1 MKHLILC
8 LLTLSTSLGLFAQL
22 HVEGNHFVFATD
34 VQLFVTQ
41 DVSLENEES
50 TLYLR
55 NGAQL
60 IQEDNIGNRG
70 LGELSVRQTGTVNQY
85 AYNYWC
91 SPVGGSTNIAQ
102 NEAFRVE
109 LIDEPTDLL
118 GSNDVAFT
126 PALNSSETPLT
137 ISDRWLFTFV
147 NATDYTQ
154 WNYVGSD
161 GVIAPG
167 LGFTM
172 KGVGTAATGSQEYDF
187 RGKPNNGT
195 ITNTVATDAFTLIG
209 NPYPSALDAALFVN
223 DPANISTISGELYF
237 WEQQVGAES
246 HFIADYIGG
255 YATLLFGT
263 GPEYVESFTPA
274 AFYTYDGEGNIVN
287 GAPPLPPTPVGLGI
301 KEAKRY
307 QPIGQGFLV
316 RGLTNGTVTVN
327 NQHRAFVQ
335 EGPDSFFFRNAE
347 VVTPENDN
355 PFYQVPED
363 HKRFRINVDFN
374 DLYTRQLL
382 HNFHHTATDGFD
394 RGLEGH
400 RPGGPDS
407 DAYWVLEDE
416 KFVIQAHNYNESLRI
431 PLVVHAE
438 TNQPLRFRIV
448 DIQHFESQQPI
459 YIYDRQ
465 YDVYVDLKEQDYNI
479 NIEAGTYS
487 NRFEITFNRGTLSN
501 DEFITSEFRVVQD
514 NSNTRLSLINPS
526 LLDLESFS
534 LSDISGKQVIA
545 QFRLGSQSEYNFDT
559 AKLSD
564 GVYIATI
571 KSTSGT
577 SLSKKV
583 IVKN

>member
-1 MKHLILC
+1 MKHFIFC
-8 LLTLSTSLGLFAQL
+8 LLTLLTSSGLYAQL
-22 HVEGNHFVFATD
+22 HIEGNHFVFANG

-41 DVSLENEES
+41 NVSLKDEES

-55 NGAQL
+55 DGAQL
-60 IQEDNIGNRG
+60 IQEVDVGNRG

-91 SPVGGSTNIAQ
+91 SPVGGSTINAQ
-102 NEAFRVE
+102 NETFRVE

-147 NATDYTQ
+147 NATNYSQ
-154 WNYVGSD
+154 WNYVGRD
-161 GVIAPG
+161 GPIAPG

-172 KGVGTAATGSQEYDF
+172 KGVGTADTGSQEYDF

-209 NPYPSALDAALFVN
+209 NPYPSALDAALFIN
-223 DPANISTISGELYF
+223 DPVNAGITGALYF
-237 WEQQVGAES
+237 WEQQTGANS

-255 YATLLFGT
+255 YATLT
-263 GPEYVESFTPA
+263 YGPAPTYLPTFVNAVFS
-274 AFYTYDGEGNIVN
+274 TYDGAGNPIAV
-287 GAPPLPPTPVGLGI
+287 PPGPGGV
-301 KEAKRY
+301 KEAKRF

-316 RGLTNGTVTVN
+316 KGLTDGTVTVS

-335 EGPDSFFFRNAE
+335 EGTDSFFFRNANVE
-347 VVTPENDN
+347 TSDDDN

-363 HKRFRINVDFN
+363 YKRFRINVDFN

-407 DAYWVLEDE
+407 DAYWVLDDE
-416 KFVIQAHNYNESLRI
+416 KFVIQAHDYNESLRI
-431 PLVVHAE
+431 PVEVHAE

-448 DIQHFESQQPI
+448 DVQHFDDEQPI
-459 YIYDRQ
+459 YIYDSE
-465 YDVYVDLKEQDYNI
+465 YDMYVNLKEQNYII

-501 DEFITSEFRVVQD
+501 NEFIASEFRVVQD
-514 NSNTRLSLINPS
+514 NSNGRLSLINPA
-526 LLDLESFS
+526 LLDLDSFI
-534 LSDISGKQVIA
+534 LSDVSGKQVIA
-545 QFRLGSQSEYNFDT
+545 QFQLGSQSEYNFDT
-559 AKLSD
+559 NKLRD
-564 GVYIATI
+564 GVYIVTI
-571 KSTSGT
+571 KSISGT

>member
-1 MKHLILC
+1 MKHLIFC
-8 LLTLSTSLGLFAQL
+8 LWTLLTSLGLFAQL

-41 DVSLENEES
+41 DVSLENPES
-50 TLYLR
+50 TLFLR
-55 NGAQL
+55 DGAQL
-60 IQEDNIGNRG
+60 LQEDNIGNRG

-91 SPVGGSTNIAQ
+91 SPVGGSTVDAQ
-102 NEAFRVE
+102 NETFRVE
-109 LIDEPTDLL
+109 LIDEPNGLL

-126 PALNSSETPLT
+126 AGLNSVETPLT

-147 NATDYTQ
+147 NATDYSQ
-154 WNYVGSD
+154 WNYVGRD
-161 GVIAPG
+161 QPIAPG

-172 KGVGTAATGSQEYDF
+172 KGVGTATTGSQVYDF
-187 RGKPNNGT
+187 RGKPNNGD
-195 ITNTVATDAFTLIG
+195 ITNPVLADAFTLIG
-209 NPYPSALDAALFVN
+209 NPYPSALDAARFIN
-223 DPANISTISGELYF
+223 DPLNSNITGTLYF
-237 WEQQVGAES
+237 WEQQPGS
-246 HFIADYIGG
+246 THFIADYIGG
-255 YATLLFGT
+255 YATL
-263 GPEYVESFTPA
+263 
-274 AFYTYDGEGNIVN
+274 TYDGSFTESFVHAPFSAFDGSGNPV
-287 GAPPLPPTPVGLGI
+287 PLPPPGADGT

-316 RGLTNGTVTVN
+316 RGQSSAPVN
-327 NQHRAFVQ
+327 SEVVIKNEHRAFVQ
-335 EGPDSFFFRNAE
+335 EGPDSFFFRNTE
-347 VVTPENDN
+347 VVTPDNDQ

-363 HKRFRINVDFN
+363 YKRFRINIDFN
-374 DLYTRQLL
+374 YLYTRQLL

-400 RPGGPDS
+400 RPGGPTS
-407 DAYWVLEDE
+407 DAYWVLDDE
-416 KFVIQAHNYNESLRI
+416 KFVIQAHDFNQSLRI
-431 PLVVHAE
+431 PLEVHAE
-438 TNQPLRFRIV
+438 TNQPLRIRIV
-448 DIQHFESQQPI
+448 DVQHFDDEQPI
-459 YIYDRQ
+459 YVYDSK
-465 YDVYVDLKEQDYNI
+465 YDSYINLKEQDYNI
-479 NIEAGTYS
+479 NIEAGTYT

-501 DEFITSEFRVVQD
+501 DEFITSEFRVIQD
-514 NSNTRLSLINPS
+514 NSNGRLSLINPA
-526 LLDLESFS
+526 LMNLESFS

-545 QFRLGSQSEYNFDT
+545 QFQLGSQSEYNFDT

>member
-1 MKHLILC
+1 MKKLLFSVFILLIGVNLH
-8 LLTLSTSLGLFAQL
+8 AQL
-22 HVEGNHFVFATD
+22 HVRGNNFVFAND
-34 VQLFVTQ
+34 VQLFVK
-41 DVSLENEES
+41 NEVHLVNEDS
-50 TLYLR
+50 NLYLR
-55 NGAQL
+55 NNAQL
-60 IQEDNIGNRG
+60 IQEDDIGNRG
-70 LGELSVRQTGTVNQY
+70 LGELSVRQTGTVNRY

-91 SPVGGSTNIAQ
+91 SPVGGSTTASN
-102 NEAFRVE
+102 NEIFRVE
-109 LIDEPTDLL
+109 LIDEPTGL
-118 GSNDVAFT
+118 SSSIDVEFT
-126 PALNSSETPLT
+126 PALNSEEAPLR

-161 GVIAPG
+161 GAIAPG

-195 ITNTVATDAFTLIG
+195 ITNTVATDAFTIIG

-237 WEQQVGAES
+237 WEQQVGAAS
-246 HFIADYIGG
+246 HFLADYIGG
-255 YATLLFGT
+255 YATLTFDSAF
-263 GPEYVESFTPA
+263 VESFTFA
-274 AFYTYDGEGNIVN
+274 TFSTYDGSGNPV
-287 GAPPLPPTPVGLGI
+287 AVPPGPGGM
-301 KEAKRY
+301 KRAKRF

-316 RGLTNGTVTVN
+316 RGLTNGTVTIS

-335 EGPDSFFFRNAE
+335 EGPDSFFFRNAD
-347 VVTPENDN
+347 VVTPKNDN

-363 HKRFRINVDFN
+363 YKRFRINIDFN

-382 HNFHHTATDGFD
+382 HNFHNTATDGFD

-400 RPGGPDS
+400 RPSGPDS
-407 DAYWVLEDE
+407 DAYWILDDE

-431 PLVVHAE
+431 PLIVHAE

-448 DIQHFESQQPI
+448 DVQNFENQQPI
-459 YIYDRQ
+459 YIYDSS
-465 YDVYVDLKEQDYNI
+465 YDVYVNLKEQDYNI
-479 NIEAGTYS
+479 NIESGTYS

-514 NSNTRLSLINPS
+514 NQNAILLLMNPT
-526 LLDLESFS
+526 LLDIQSFK
-534 LSDISGKQVIA
+534 LVDIAGKEIIIA
-545 QFRLGSQSEYNFDT
+545 KQLGIEAQYNFNT
-559 AKLSD
+559 SKLSD
-564 GVYIATI
+564 GVYIASIESASGNTLI
-571 KSTSGT
+571 K
-577 SLSKKV
+577 KI

>member
-1 MKHLILC
+1 MKKVALC
-8 LLTLSTSLGLFAQL
+8 FLTTLVCLQVSAQL

-41 DVSLENEES
+41 DVSLENEQS

-60 IQEDNIGNRG
+60 LQEDNIGNRG

-91 SPVGGSTNIAQ
+91 SPVGGSTVAAQ
-102 NEAFRVE
+102 NETFRVE
-109 LIDEPTDLL
+109 LIDEPNGLL
-118 GSNDVAFT
+118 GSNNVAFT
-126 PALNSSETPLT
+126 AGLNSVATPLT

-147 NATDYTQ
+147 NATDYSQ
-154 WNYVGSD
+154 WNYVGSN
-161 GVIAPG
+161 GPIAPG

-172 KGVGTAATGSQEYDF
+172 KGVGTAPLGSQEYDF

-223 DPANISTISGELYF
+223 DPVNSTISGELYF
-237 WEQQVGAES
+237 WEQQIGANS

-255 YATLLFGT
+255 YATLTFDSAF
-263 GPEYVESFTPA
+263 VESFTFA
-274 AFYTYDGEGNIVN
+274 TFSTYDGAGNPV
-287 GAPPLPPTPVGLGI
+287 AVPPGPGGT
-301 KEAKRY
+301 KRAERF

-316 RGLTNGTVTVN
+316 RGLSNGTVTVS

-335 EGPDSFFFRNAE
+335 EGPDSFFFRNTE
-347 VVTPENDN
+347 VVTPDNDQ
-355 PFYQVPED
+355 PFYQVPEEY
-363 HKRFRINVDFN
+363 KRFRINIDFN

-400 RPGGPDS
+400 RPGGPAS
-407 DAYWVLEDE
+407 DAYWVLDDE
-416 KFVIQAHNYNESLRI
+416 KFVIQAHDFNQSLRI
-431 PLVVHAE
+431 PLEVHAE
-438 TNQPLRFRIV
+438 TNQPLRFRILDV
-448 DIQHFESQQPI
+448 QHFDDGQPI
-459 YIYDRQ
+459 YIYDSQ
-465 YDVYVDLKEQDYNI
+465 YDLYINLKEQDYNL
-479 NIEAGTYS
+479 NVEAGTYT
-487 NRFEITFNRGTLSN
+487 NRFEITFNRDTLSN
-501 DEFITSEFRVVQD
+501 DEFASTEFKVIQD
-514 NSNTRLSLINPS
+514 NTIGNLSLINPS
-526 LLDLESFS
+526 LINLGNFS
-534 LSDISGKQVIA
+534 LSDISGKQVIF
-545 QFRLGSQSEYNFDT
+545 QNQLGAHPEYNFDT

-571 KSTSGT
+571 KSASGN